1 MAGARN
7 GSECPRAVWSS
18 RLLSLIMSIMKTLTL
33 RRMVLALVAACLCR
47 GEEIPSEPTVLAAD
61 LNGDGVAEQIS
72 RRKLGTDDQLGTFY
86 QLLVKDAQ
94 GAILWKSPEVL
105 DVDHPLAFGEWDF
118 GISLPQLAGDVDRDG
133 KIELLVPAPQSDV
146 SPTFFRMLKWTGAA
160 FEPRQSKALVG
171 KGQQGAVFRWSES
184 PSTSA
189 YWVEKWIGA
198 SAEGGWVVKLV
209 TLPESGD
216 MMTAIGVLSAK
227 GDGYDLVRWIEPPA
241 ALGGGDESAGVRP
254 DAYRARLS
262 ARDHVNSAGAPL
274 KKVLEVLRQ
283 DRANVHRGTHRDTED
298 DVDVFFPSAENRE
311 GMAQMPLR
319 VIGGAKAEAAI
330 LNGTP
335 VVEVQV
341 SNDGLQVEIIT
352 P

>member
-1 MAGARN
+1 
-7 GSECPRAVWSS
+7 
-18 RLLSLIMSIMKTLTL
+18 MKTFPFL
-33 RRMVLALVAACLCR
+33 RVMLMLVGVFAADWICH
-47 GEEIPSEPTVLAAD
+47 GEEIPSEPVTLAAD
-61 LNGDGVAEQIS
+61 LNGDGAMEQIS
-72 RRKLGTDDQLGTFY
+72 RRKLGSDTQLGTFY
-86 QLLVKDAQ
+86 QIVVKNSQ

-118 GISLPQLAGDVDRDG
+118 GISLPQLAGDVDHDG
-133 KIELLVPAPQSDV
+133 QVELLVPAPQSDV
-146 SPTFFRMLKWTGAA
+146 SPTTFRMLKWTGAA
-160 FEPRQSKALVG
+160 FEPHQSKSLVG
-171 KGQQGAVFRWSES
+171 KGRQGAAFRWTDS

-209 TLPESGD
+209 TLPESGE

-227 GDGYDLVRWIEPPA
+227 GDGFELVRWIEPPA
-241 ALGGGDESAGVRP
+241 PLAGGGNEAAGVRP
-254 DAYRARLS
+254 DSYRARLS
-262 ARDHVNSAGAPL
+262 ARDHANSAGVPL

-283 DRANVHRGTHRDTED
+283 DRANVHRGTHQDTED
-298 DVDVFFPSAENRE
+298 DVDGFFATAENRE

-335 VVEVQV
+335 VVEVKV
-341 SNDGLQVEIIT
+341 VNDGLQVEIIS